1 MGNKV
6 KYGAFHDLHSVP
18 LEEGKL
24 KPFHETLTLR
34 KAKLDVNRRDG
45 IALYTSTCASY
56 LGTKVNHGELVK
68 LFHCYTGEI
77 DLHWLTNFP

>member
-56 LGTKVNHGELVK
+56 LGTRV
-68 LFHCYTGEI
+68 
-77 DLHWLTNFP
+77 D